1 MVWEEM
7 LTIMEVCEDGK
18 ILGTTLAELR
28 DYVDVGMTNN
38 LLRDYVGI

>member
-1 MVWEEM
+1 M
-7 LTIMEVCEDGK
+7 IMEVCEGDK
-18 ILGTTLAELR
+18 ILGTILAELR

>member
-1 MVWEEM
+1 
-7 LTIMEVCEDGK
+7 MEVCEGGK

-38 LLRDYVGI
+38 LLRDYVDIQDAYVLKS

>member
-1 MVWEEM
+1 
-7 LTIMEVCEDGK
+7 MEVCEDGK